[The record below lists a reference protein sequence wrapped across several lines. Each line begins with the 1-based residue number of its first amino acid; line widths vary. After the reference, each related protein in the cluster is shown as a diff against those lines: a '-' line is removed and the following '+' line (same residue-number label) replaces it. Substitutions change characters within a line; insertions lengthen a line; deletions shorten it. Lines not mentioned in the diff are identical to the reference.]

1 MSLTDRLFPF
11 RAGPWSQRCARLTV
25 ALLAGF
31 TAGVGHSGPAA
42 VSGTTAQWGFVADR
56 ASEEV
61 PLDASTACGL
71 PGFQT
76 ALVQRLN
83 AARAVARSCGNSVMP
98 AAGPLV
104 WNQRLF
110 SAADRHARDM
120 ATRNYFSH
128 TSLDGRSLAQR
139 VAAEGY
145 AWTSVGENLAG
156 GQATVDGVIAGWLS
170 SPGHCSN
177 LMSRQFEA
185 VGMSCV
191 RQTGSRFGH
200 YWVMVLARP

>member
-1 MSLTDRLFPF
+1 MSLTDRPFPF
-11 RAGPWSQRCARLTV
+11 RARPWSQRCVRFTV

-42 VSGTTAQWGFVADR
+42 VSGTTAQWVFVADR
-56 ASEEV
+56 AAEGV

-83 AARAVARSCGNSVMP
+83 AARAVARSCGSTALP

-110 SAADRHARDM
+110 SAAARHARDM
-120 ATRNYFSH
+120 ASRNYFSH

-145 AWTSVGENLAG
+145 PWTSVGENLAA
-156 GQATVDGVIAGWLS
+156 GQTTVDGVISGWLA

-185 VGMSCV
+185 VGVSCV
-191 RQTGSRFGH
+191 RQAGSRFGH

>member
-1 MSLTDRLFPF
+1 
-11 RAGPWSQRCARLTV
+11 
-25 ALLAGF
+25 
-31 TAGVGHSGPAA
+31 
-42 VSGTTAQWGFVADR
+42 
-56 ASEEV
+56 
-61 PLDASTACGL
+61 
-71 PGFQT
+71 
-76 ALVQRLN
+76 
-83 AARAVARSCGNSVMP
+83 MP
-98 AAGPLV
+98 VAGPLV

-145 AWTSVGENLAG
+145 AWTSVGENLAA
-156 GQATVDGVIAGWLS
+156 GQSTVDGVLSGWLS

-185 VGMSCV
+185 VGVSCV
-191 RQTGSRFGH
+191 RQAGSRFGH

>member
-1 MSLTDRLFPF
+1 MFLTDRPFPF
-11 RAGPWSQRCARLTV
+11 RTGPWSPRCARFTV
-25 ALLAGF
+25 ALLAGL
-31 TAGVGHSGPAA
+31 TAGVDHSDAA
-42 VSGTTAQWGFVADR
+42 VSGTTAQMVFVVER
-56 ASEEV
+56 ASAGL

-71 PGFQT
+71 PGFQA

-83 AARAVARSCGNSVMP
+83 AARAVARSCGNTVMP
-98 AAGPLV
+98 AAGPLL
-104 WNQRLF
+104 WNEHLF
-110 SAADRHARDM
+110 SAAARHARDM

-128 TSLDGRSLAQR
+128 TSLDGRSLPQR

-156 GQATVDGVIAGWLS
+156 GQTSVDGVIAGWLS

-177 LMSRQFEA
+177 LMSQQFEA
-185 VGMSCV
+185 VGVSCV
-191 RQTGSRFGH
+191 RQAGSRFGH

>member
-1 MSLTDRLFPF
+1 MSFTDRPFPF
-11 RAGPWSQRCARLTV
+11 CAGSWSQRCARFTV

-31 TAGVGHSGPAA
+31 TVGVGHSGPAV
-42 VSGTTAQWGFVADR
+42 VSGTAAQRVFVADR
-56 ASEEV
+56 ASDGV
-61 PLDASTACGL
+61 PLNASTACGL
-71 PGFQT
+71 PDFRA
-76 ALVQRLN
+76 ALEQRLN

-98 AAGPLV
+98 VAGPLV

-145 AWTSVGENLAG
+145 AWTSVGENLAA
-156 GQATVDGVIAGWLS
+156 GQSTVDGVLSGWLS

-185 VGMSCV
+185 VGVSCV
-191 RQTGSRFGH
+191 WQAGSRFGH

>member
-1 MSLTDRLFPF
+1 MNSGRRAVFLDHASLDLGDLDMAPLRQVFDDLHLHAQTPPELIIKRLQG
-11 RAGPWSQRCARLTV
+11 AQV
-25 ALLAGF
+25 AI
-31 TAGVGHSGPAA
+31 SNK
-42 VSGTTAQWGFVADR
+42 
-56 ASEEV
+56 V

-83 AARAVARSCGNSVMP
+83 AARAVARSCGNTVMP

-185 VGMSCV
+185 VGVSCV
-191 RQTGSRFGH
+191 RQAGSRFGH

>member
-1 MSLTDRLFPF
+1 MSLTDRPFPF
-11 RAGPWSQRCARLTV
+11 RDGPWSQRCARLAV
-25 ALLAGF
+25 ALLAGLA
-31 TAGVGHSGPAA
+31 AGVGHSGPAA
-42 VSGTTAQWGFVADR
+42 VSGTTAQVVFVADR
-56 ASEEV
+56 ASEGV
-61 PLDASTACGL
+61 PLEASTVCGL
-71 PGFQT
+71 PGFQA
-76 ALVQRLN
+76 ALEQRLN
-83 AARAVARSCGNSVMP
+83 AARAEARSCGNTVLP
-98 AAGPLV
+98 AAGPLD

-110 SAADRHARDM
+110 SAAARHARDM

-139 VAAEGY
+139 VEAEGY

-156 GQATVDGVIAGWLS
+156 GQTTVEGVITGWLS

-185 VGMSCV
+185 VGVSCV
-191 RQTGSRFGH
+191 RQAGSRFGH